1 MNLNL
6 LKAFVEV
13 VQTGSFKEAA
23 RRLSVSQPAI
33 TQRIQSLED
42 YLKTKLISKGSE
54 GIHLTCHGKTLYDRS
69 LGILALWDELQ
80 EEIWGTKVAGKLVV
94 GASTIPSEYILPRI
108 LKAYRNKYP
117 EIRLQLKISGTK
129 EVIKWLQDRTLDV
142 AITGEP
148 QVMEDI
154 HFFPISDDTMKIIV
168 PIEWKEQRR
177 VFSLAELMKMD
188 WVMREPE
195 SDTRR
200 TFESHLMSNGYSLEK
215 LNVSSH
221 FESTEAVIAAVE
233 AGLGI
238 SVVSSLAAERGE
250 KLGRIRILEIP
261 DFVIQRKFYCS
272 YRVDQ
277 HNQSVLST
285 FLRFMEQNNEIK
297 GLTI

>member
-13 VQTGSFKEAA
+13 VQTGSFKDAA
-23 RRLSVSQPAI
+23 KRLSVSQPAI

-42 YLKTKLISKGSE
+42 HLKTKLISKGSD
-54 GIHLTCHGKTLYDRS
+54 GVHLTCHGKTLYDRS
-69 LGILALWDELQ
+69 QEILALWDELQ
-80 EEIWGTKVAGKLVV
+80 EEIWGTKVVGKLVV

-117 EIRLQLKISGTK
+117 EIKLQLKISGTK
-129 EVIKWLQDRTLDV
+129 EVVKRLQDRTLDV

-148 QVMEDI
+148 QAAEGI
-154 HFFPISDDTMKIIV
+154 HFFPVSDDTIKIIA
-168 PIEWKEQRR
+168 PIEWKEQGL

-188 WVMREPE
+188 WVLREPE

-200 TFESHLMSNGYSLEK
+200 TFESYLMSNGYSLDK
-215 LNVSSH
+215 LNVSGH

-250 KLGRIRILEIP
+250 RLGRIRVLEIP
-261 DFVIQRKFYCS
+261 GFEIRRKFYCS

-285 FLRFMEQNNEIK
+285 FLRFMKQN
-297 GLTI
+297 